1 MDMQTTLRLFPL
13 LIGFGAALGLWRI
26 YRATDPR
33 DSLRGVAGGVLTL
46 LGALFGGRAGYIL
59 MHLAFYSTHC
69 DEILRFWLGGF
80 NAYGAVAGAI
90 LFAALAALLIRGG
103 MLKTLD
109 LMILLLAPV
118 GTTAWL
124 GLWGEGIAYGQVL
137 SAGTFGGV
145 PAPDETGQLAIR
157 FPLQFL
163 AAATLFIILL
173 VVEKA
178 ARNLKPGYSFALSG
192 FFFSLHASIILWFRA
207 DPVPLWGGVRSDLL
221 CTLALTLFFALI
233 AGVIRARSTKSVKIE
248 QVQKSVHTSSPSNME
263 ESMIDLTIDTNQVRA
278 ILTGFIREE
287 LSKTGFSK
295 LVLGLSGGL
304 DSTLACYLAAEALGP
319 ENVLGVRMPYRTS
332 SPESLEHAQLV
343 IDALGVQSL
352 TIPITD
358 MVEPLFA
365 LFPKMDGR
373 RRGNVMARE
382 RMIILFDQS
391 EAFKGLVLGTGNKT
405 EYLLGYTTLYGDSAN
420 ALNPLGDLYKTQVR
434 QLSRVMGVPEVIITK
449 PPSADLWAG
458 QTDEGELGFTYAD
471 VDQVLHLLVDQRL
484 APEEVV
490 EKGFSRAFVHTVIER
505 VRKSHFKR
513 VLPPI
518 AKIEDRENNYDF
530 LKLTDWGV

>member
-1 MDMQTTLRLFPL
+1 MQTTLRLFPL
-13 LIGFGAALGLWRI
+13 LTGFGAALGLWRI
-26 YRATDPR
+26 YNATDTR
-33 DSLRGVAGGVLTL
+33 HNLRGVAGGLLTL
-46 LGALFGGRAGYIL
+46 AGAFMGARAGFVL
-59 MHLAFYSTHC
+59 MHLPFFSTHP
-69 DEILRFWLGGF
+69 DDILRFWLGGF
-80 NAYGAVAGAI
+80 NAYGAVVGAVI
-90 LFAALAALLIRGG
+90 FAALATFFIRGSR
-103 MLKTLD
+103 LRTLD
-109 LMILLLAPV
+109 LMSLLLAPV
-118 GTTAWL
+118 GTTTWL
-124 GLWGEGIAYGQVL
+124 GLWGESIAYGQIL
-137 SAGTFGGV
+137 STATFGGI
-145 PAPDETGQLAIR
+145 PAPDETGQMAMR

-163 AAATLFIILL
+163 AAATLLIILTL
-173 VVEKA
+173 VEVA
-178 ARNLKPGYSFALSG
+178 VRHLKPGYRFALCG
-192 FFFSLHASIILWFRA
+192 FFFSLHTAVFTWFRV

-221 CTLALTLFFALI
+221 SALSLTLLFALM
-233 AGVIRARSTKSVKIE
+233 AAVIRALTIKGVKIE
-248 QVQKSVHTSSPSNME
+248 QAERAVHNPLPSNME
-263 ESMIDLTIDTNQVRA
+263 ESMIDLTIETEQVRA
-278 ILTGFIREE
+278 KLTGFIRDE
-287 LSKTGFSK
+287 LAKTGFTR
-295 LVLGLSGGL
+295 LVVGLSGGL

-365 LFPKMDGR
+365 LFPEMDGR
-373 RRGNVMARE
+373 RKGNVMARE

-434 QLSRVMGVPEVIITK
+434 QLSRAMGVPEVIISK
-449 PPSADLWAG
+449 PPSADLWVG

-484 APEEVV
+484 SPEQVV
-490 EKGFSRAFVHTVIER
+490 EKGFSRNFVRTVIER
-505 VRKSHFKR
+505 VRRSQFKR

-518 AKIEDRENNYDF
+518 AKIDDHENNYDF
-530 LKLTDWGV
+530 LDLPE

>member
-1 MDMQTTLRLFPL
+1 
-13 LIGFGAALGLWRI
+13 
-26 YRATDPR
+26 
-33 DSLRGVAGGVLTL
+33 
-46 LGALFGGRAGYIL
+46 
-59 MHLAFYSTHC
+59 
-69 DEILRFWLGGF
+69 
-80 NAYGAVAGAI
+80 
-90 LFAALAALLIRGG
+90 
-103 MLKTLD
+103 
-109 LMILLLAPV
+109 
-118 GTTAWL
+118 
-124 GLWGEGIAYGQVL
+124 
-137 SAGTFGGV
+137 
-145 PAPDETGQLAIR
+145 
-157 FPLQFL
+157 
-163 AAATLFIILL
+163 
-173 VVEKA
+173 
-178 ARNLKPGYSFALSG
+178 
-192 FFFSLHASIILWFRA
+192 
-207 DPVPLWGGVRSDLL
+207 
-221 CTLALTLFFALI
+221 
-233 AGVIRARSTKSVKIE
+233 
-248 QVQKSVHTSSPSNME
+248 
-263 ESMIDLTIDTNQVRA
+263 MIDLTIDTNQVRA
-278 ILTGFIREE
+278 KLTGFIREE

-343 IDALGVQSL
+343 IDALGIQSL

-358 MVEPLFA
+358 MVEPLFT
-365 LFPKMDGR
+365 LFPEMDGR